1 MAHGKS
7 LERVESETLN
17 ACVGASRLGIPY
29 PKDAMGHRSAL
40 SRSITREFWRRV
52 RARNPRV
59 VVSRWSLLAAV
70 GVALLA
76 CAAIW
81 NGAPEAPAYVVCAV
95 ALGAMACVKERRS

>member
-1 MAHGKS
+1 MTRDEQGRAVVRAWVAMQRRRGQPA
-7 LERVESETLN
+7 TLP
-17 ACVGASRLGIPY
+17 C
-29 PKDAMGHRSAL
+29 
-40 SRSITREFWRRV
+40 V

-59 VVSRWSLLAAV
+59 VVSPWSALACV

-95 ALGAMACVKERRS
+95 ALGAMAVVRERA

>member
-1 MAHGKS
+1 MTRDRQAAAVLREWRAMQRRRGQPA
-7 LERVESETLN
+7 TLP
-17 ACVGASRLGIPY
+17 C
-29 PKDAMGHRSAL
+29 
-40 SRSITREFWRRV
+40 V

-95 ALGAMACVKERRS
+95 ALGAMAVVRERN